1 MTSPEAIQTELQRR
15 LAMWDSVQSI
25 QKERPL
31 TADEVH
37 EIGCYNGAR
46 GIWRGKA
53 STSHLTPLGSGVC
66 VGISSRGK
74 YEDVFE
80 EETGTYDYPSTQA
93 TTYDQGDIESM
104 RAALD
109 LGLPVFLIRD
119 TNLKGEVVEGKGPR
133 RRVDRVE
140 FLEDNPIGR
149 NLVFTFSL
157 GGRGAYLLPEDQEGS
172 CFLARETSKRE
183 VQNKKRSQAAFRAAV
198 ISRYGEK
205 RCCLCDAPPEV
216 IEAAHIVPVSD
227 DGSDWGGN
235 GLLLCRN
242 HHALYDLGRWCLDP
256 EHLEVV
262 PAEGHDLTALQ
273 VMRSNIRHLI
283 TPPDKHALEWR
294 WSRWA
299 KRRP

>member
-1 MTSPEAIQTELQRR
+1 MTSTEAIQAELQRR
-15 LAMWDSVQSI
+15 SAMWDAVQSI

-31 TADEVH
+31 TADEVR

-46 GIWRGKA
+46 GIWRDKA
-53 STSHLTPLGSGVC
+53 STAHLTEAGNGVC

-74 YEDVFE
+74 YEDKIGE
-80 EETGTYDYPSTQA
+80 QTGTYYYPSTQA
-93 TTYDQGDIESM
+93 TTQ
-104 RAALD
+104 D
-109 LGLPVFLIRD
+109 LGDTDAMRSALSLDMPLFLIRD
-119 TNLKGEVVEGKGPR
+119 TNATGELLKGKGPR

-140 FLEDNPIGR
+140 FVADDPLSR
-149 NLVFTFSL
+149 SLVFTFSL
-157 GGRGAYLLPEDQEGS
+157 GGKRDYVLPEDEEGS
-172 CFLARETSKRE
+172 CFQTRETKRM
-183 VQNKKRSQAAFRAAV
+183 QSNSKKRSQAAFRAAV
-198 ISRYGEK
+198 ISRYGE
-205 RCCLCDAPPEV
+205 RGCCLCDAPPEV

-242 HHALYDLGRWCLDP
+242 HHTLYDLGRWCLDP

-273 VMRSNIRHLI
+273 VQRSNIRHLI
-283 TPPDKHALEWR
+283 SPPDKQALEWR

-299 KRRP
+299 KWRT